1 MLPAAAVS
9 HWHMV
14 CRHALGFASHR
25 SCPCWQPVR
34 MHALSV
40 GVSGLRAASVLSHTA
55 LQSKEAA
62 KGRFWF
68 VETDLRSGTAIR
80 MDKTGKSIL
89 MLLRHLGRLQEVSA
103 ASPGSSASLQQ
114 AQALAVGWQCRTSK
128 PLFEFATN

>member
-1 MLPAAAVS
+1 MLAACPYA
-9 HWHMV
+9 
-14 CRHALGFASHR
+14 CYECGFEWPPCLF
-25 SCPCWQPVR
+25 CPVPFAHC
-34 MHALSV
+34 
-40 GVSGLRAASVLSHTA
+40 A

-89 MLLRHLGRLQEVSA
+89 MLLRHLGRLQEVSVA
-103 ASPGSSASLQQ
+103 LSPGRSASLQQ

-128 PLFEFATN
+128 SFFGFATN